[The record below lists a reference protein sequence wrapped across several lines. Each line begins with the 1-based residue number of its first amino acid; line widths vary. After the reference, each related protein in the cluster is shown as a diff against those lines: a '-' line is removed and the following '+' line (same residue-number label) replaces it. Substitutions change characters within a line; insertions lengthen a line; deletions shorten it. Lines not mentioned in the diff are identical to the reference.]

1 MGIISPI
8 ANEKGMVYYGNTG
21 LNVQRIFGVTPDDF
35 LKMHADLIGRGL
47 KVRTPDAG
55 AQIDFVFYCHA
66 LVGASADVETL
77 IREYNAAQKGDGTDL
92 RHALSL
98 AKLYYHYNAAGYC
111 VRIQRTHKSVST
123 ADLAIDDIECELKV
137 RHDQTWRRMEKH
149 RELLY
154 AGRDDE
160 YYDIL
165 WGETRS
171 LQDDLRSALKNRA
184 EKAFNQAACVIFDLS
199 SHFHTWNYHR
209 LNARQRAG
217 DIRGLS
223 ARPVPPVADACVL
236 FSPYNARDLNRV
248 GFNPKAY
255 WGYLPTD
262 GRLIQDSSGDG

>member
-8 ANEKGMVYYGNTG
+8 PNEDGMVYYGG
-21 LNVQRIFGVTPDDF
+21 SGRNVQRVFGVCPADF
-35 LKMHADLIGRGL
+35 LQMHTDLVGRGL
-47 KVRTPDAG
+47 KVRAPHAG

-66 LVGASADVETL
+66 LVGAGADVETL
-77 IREYNAAQKGDGTDL
+77 IREYNAAQKGDGAEL
-92 RHALSL
+92 MHALSL

-165 WGETRS
+165 WGEIRS
-171 LQDDLRSALKNRA
+171 REQDLASALKNRA
-184 EKAFNQAACVIFDLS
+184 AEGFDQAACVILDLS
-199 SHFHTWNYHR
+199 DHFDSWNYHR
-209 LNARQRAG
+209 LKYLQQEG
-217 DIRGLS
+217 HIRGLS
-223 ARPVPPVADACVL
+223 TRPVPPVADACVL
-236 FSPYNARDLNRV
+236 FSPYNAVNLNRV

-262 GRLIQDSSGDG
+262 GRLIQGSSGDG